1 MEDYIFLIIAVALSI
16 YAAINK
22 SKKEKNAPIPVEEE
36 EPEEDNA
43 RNFFLDQL
51 LGEDFLEEPKEKK
64 LKPMRIPQ
72 IPDRTE
78 FKSSLDM
85 NKKGLFKSRFVSTL
99 PERVKRPSVSS
110 MNIQT
115 EEEEDNLMEE
125 TSSYLDDFSLR
136 KAVIYSQ
143 ILELSPKIFF

>member
-22 SKKEKNAPIPVEEE
+22 NKKNKE
-36 EPEEDNA
+36 EPVLLEEGDEELEENNA
-43 RNFFLDQL
+43 RNFFMDQL
-51 LGEDFLEEPKEKK
+51 LGEDFLEKPIVKKPKTVKV
-64 LKPMRIPQ
+64 PQ
-72 IPDRTE
+72 IPVRAE
-78 FKSSLDM
+78 FKSGLDM

-110 MNIQT
+110 MNIQP

-125 TSSYLDDFSLR
+125 RGSYLDDFSLR

-143 ILELSPKIFF
+143 ILERKY

>member
-1 MEDYIFLIIAVALSI
+1 MEDYIFLIVAVALSI

-22 SKKEKNAPIPVEEE
+22 NKKNKEAPILLEEE
-36 EPEEDNA
+36 EELEENNA
-43 RNFFLDQL
+43 RNFFMDQL
-51 LGEDFLEEPKEKK
+51 LGKDFLEEPKEKK

-99 PERVKRPSVSS
+99 PERIKRPSVSS
-110 MNIQT
+110 MNLQT
-115 EEEEDNLMEE
+115 EENEEISTEE
-125 TSSYLDDFSLR
+125 TGSYLEDFSLR

-143 ILELSPKIFF
+143 ILERKY

>member
-22 SKKEKNAPIPVEEE
+22 NKKEKNAPIPVEEE

-143 ILELSPKIFF
+143 ILERKY

>member
-51 LGEDFLEEPKEKK
+51 LGEDFLEKPIVKKPKPVK
-64 LKPMRIPQ
+64 IAQ
-72 IPDRTE
+72 IPARPE
-78 FKSSLDM
+78 FKSGLDM
-85 NKKGLFKSRFVSTL
+85 NNKGLFKSRFVSTL
-99 PERVKRPSVSS
+99 PDRVKRPSVSS
-110 MNIQT
+110 MNIEH
-115 EEEEDNLMEE
+115 EEEEDNLIEE
-125 TSSYLDDFSLR
+125 TSRYLDDFSLR

-143 ILELSPKIFF
+143 ILERKY